1 MKAVDCQV
9 YSSAEGQQVPTEG
22 HKQQYP
28 NYNEE
33 GNSVKTPGSS
43 KPNLKNRNFYSK
55 NELEALDVADFP
67 QPIKG
72 EDLSDLLEIAN

>member
-28 NYNEE
+28 NNNEE
-33 GNSVKTPGSS
+33 GNSV
-43 KPNLKNRNFYSK
+43 
-55 NELEALDVADFP
+55 
-67 QPIKG
+67 
-72 EDLSDLLEIAN
+72 